1 MPRRLTRPEAITRIA
16 ITALHAAFPAMTSRQ
31 LVGFF
36 HVSPRTVTEATSYSI
51 ISPRMSWKSRPMGE
65 KSRKLNISPRTI
77 FIITL
82 TQWKD
87 DKPVFF

>member
-36 HVSPRTVTEATSYSI
+36 QVSPRTVTEAMRHAAS
-51 ISPRMSWKSRPMGE
+51 
-65 KSRKLNISPRTI
+65 NIHL
-77 FIITL
+77 FIKAMWLIQL
-82 TQWKD
+82 WWINL
-87 DKPVFF
+87 